1 MRNNKDAVN
10 KFRFL
15 LEKNKDIHISS
26 IILHELIE
34 GANLSNDAQGNLE
47 KINALAKVLNILSFD
62 KNSAYISG
70 KISAKKEV
78 RENPIGQNDI
88 FIAAVAINYKLRLVT
103 RNKKHFDSI
112 ENIEIEEW

>member
-1 MRNNKDAVN
+1 M
-10 KFRFL
+10 
-15 LEKNKDIHISS
+15 
-26 IILHELIE
+26 HELIE
-34 GANLSNDAQGNLE
+34 GANLSNDIQGNLE
-47 KINALAKVLNILSFD
+47 KVNALANVLSILPFD

-70 KISAKKEV
+70 KLSAQKEI
-78 RENPIGQNDI
+78 RSKPIGQNDI